1 VKLRIF
7 LVCALLLAGL
17 LPAVPAIG
25 QAPTLGHE
33 VGLFDPDH
41 GRWYLRH
48 ADGRVVSFYFGN
60 PEDLPLFGDWDC
72 DGIDTV
78 GVYRPRTG
86 EVLLRNSNDFGFADE
101 QFYFGRRG
109 DLPFAGD
116 WDGDCYDTVGIFR
129 RGHVFLTNT
138 LETGPAEVDFWFGVR
153 GDQPFAGDFNAS
165 GSDGIGL
172 LRAGASPTTFLA
184 YEIPAGT
191 EAAVDEVLPFFGA
204 GRIMFAGD
212 WNGNESDTLGQFRS
226 STADFLLVDVND
238 RPQADYVF
246 GLGERGWLPVAGE
259 LGPPPPLPSFSLDT
273 VVSGLA
279 LPVFLTA
286 PEGDDRLFVVEQHGL
301 IKIVENGVVAA
312 EPFLDLRGQVST
324 GFEQG
329 ILGLEFH
336 PSYATNA
343 KFYVHYTDTA
353 WDSRVVEYQRWSDIG
368 LAGPDTIR
376 ELVFIDQP
384 YDHHNGGMIQ
394 FGPDGRLYIGF
405 GDGGRPGDP
414 GGNGQN
420 SATRLASIVAIDVDT
435 RAYEIWAIG
444 LRNPW
449 RFDIDG
455 DRIFIGDVG
464 EGSREE
470 VSLGSM
476 SVSGQNFGWVIQEGS
491 ACFPAGTLECDTTG
505 LIQPIAEYS
514 HGLGCAITGGFVYRG
529 SAIPDLQGAFLY
541 SDFCTGFLRG
551 FLEVNGE
558 VVVEGNWTPELGELG
573 NVLSF
578 GEDGFGELYIL
589 TLDGRVRKIVP
600 AV

>member
-1 VKLRIF
+1 MKLRIF

-101 QFYFGRRG
+101 QFHFGRRG

-238 RPQADYVF
+238 RPQ
-246 GLGERGWLPVAGE
+246 
-259 LGPPPPLPSFSLDT
+259 
-273 VVSGLA
+273 
-279 LPVFLTA
+279 
-286 PEGDDRLFVVEQHGL
+286 
-301 IKIVENGVVAA
+301 
-312 EPFLDLRGQVST
+312 
-324 GFEQG
+324 
-329 ILGLEFH
+329 
-336 PSYATNA
+336 
-343 KFYVHYTDTA
+343 
-353 WDSRVVEYQRWSDIG
+353 
-368 LAGPDTIR
+368 
-376 ELVFIDQP
+376 
-384 YDHHNGGMIQ
+384 
-394 FGPDGRLYIGF
+394 
-405 GDGGRPGDP
+405 
-414 GGNGQN
+414 
-420 SATRLASIVAIDVDT
+420 
-435 RAYEIWAIG
+435 
-444 LRNPW
+444 
-449 RFDIDG
+449 
-455 DRIFIGDVG
+455 
-464 EGSREE
+464 
-470 VSLGSM
+470 
-476 SVSGQNFGWVIQEGS
+476 
-491 ACFPAGTLECDTTG
+491 
-505 LIQPIAEYS
+505 
-514 HGLGCAITGGFVYRG
+514 
-529 SAIPDLQGAFLY
+529 
-541 SDFCTGFLRG
+541 
-551 FLEVNGE
+551 
-558 VVVEGNWTPELGELG
+558 
-573 NVLSF
+573 
-578 GEDGFGELYIL
+578 
-589 TLDGRVRKIVP
+589 
-600 AV
+600 